1 MNMLCNPTGKPNAFR
16 PVDWLVERNNLY
28 TKVSCVAWL
37 CEMGVLTTLTLFQ
50 VIYAGSGSNRTIDYI
65 CQQSPL
71 IEVFRSC
78 HVIVESAFQL
88 THRTLKHAPPDMTRT
103 IERLRTHMQ
112 TSGCIEFRKGR
123 VVEREIMDV
132 ILKGLQA
139 VHAKKIVLPEEEAHE
154 IEAAD
159 LEAH

>member
-1 MNMLCNPTGKPNAFR
+1 MI
-16 PVDWLVERNNLY
+16 
-28 TKVSCVAWL
+28 
-37 CEMGVLTTLTLFQ
+37 LTIMAPIQ
-50 VIYAGSGSNRTIDYI
+50 VIYAGNGPNRTMDYI

-88 THRTLKHAPPDMTRT
+88 THRTLKHTPPDMTTT
-103 IERLRTHMQ
+103 IERLRAHLQMTD
-112 TSGCIEFRKGR
+112 CCEFQKGR
-123 VVEREIMDV
+123 VVEREVMDN
-132 ILKGLQA
+132 ILKGLQT
-139 VHAKKIVLPEEEAHE
+139 VHAKKTVQPEEGAHE

>member
-1 MNMLCNPTGKPNAFR
+1 MLT
-16 PVDWLVERNNLY
+16 V
-28 TKVSCVAWL
+28 
-37 CEMGVLTTLTLFQ
+37 LTLFQ
-50 VIYAGSGSNRTIDYI
+50 VIYAGSGPNRTIDYI

-78 HVIVESAFQL
+78 HIIVESAFQL
-88 THRTLKHAPPDMTRT
+88 THRTLKHTPPDMTLM
-103 IERLRTHMQ
+103 IERLCMHMQ
-112 TSGCIEFRKGR
+112 TSGCSEFRKGR

-139 VHAKKIVLPEEEAHE
+139 VHAKKTVLPEEEAHE
-154 IEAAD
+154 IVEAAD